1 MKNNFVKL
9 GVMLCLVSA
18 IAAGVLA
25 FTNSATKDR
34 ILLAEELASSGPDV
48 AQAVIPGAISFE
60 LYEDQALIDKIKSE
74 NERFVELRVC
84 KDESGNILGYGIR
97 VFSSDNGYG
106 GNPEEMFLGVSLEGE
121 ILGMKVVAHD
131 ETAGL
136 GTKTLEPNFQNQFI
150 GRNTDIEIKVSKN
163 NPKDDEIQ
171 AVSGAT
177 RSSNSITSAVN
188 NAMSIFNKYLK
199 K

>member
-9 GVMLCLVSA
+9 GVMLCIVSA
-18 IAAGVLA
+18 VAAGILA
-25 FTNSATKDR
+25 FTNEATKER
-34 ILLAEELASSGPDV
+34 ILIAEELASSGPDV
-48 AQAVIPGAISFE
+48 AAAVIPGAVSFE
-60 LYEDQALIDKIKSE
+60 LYEDQALVDKIKAE
-74 NERFVELRVC
+74 NDKFVELRVC
-84 KDESGNILGYGIR
+84 KDASGNTLGYGIR

-106 GNPEEMFLGVSLEGE
+106 GSFEEMFLGVSAEGE

-136 GTKTLEPNFQNQFI
+136 GTKAFEPAFQNQFI
-150 GRNTDIEIKVSKN
+150 GRNTDIEIKVAKN

-177 RSSNSITSAVN
+177 RSSNSVTSAVN
-188 NAMSIFNKYLK
+188 NAMSIFNMYLK

>member
-9 GVMLCLVSA
+9 GVMLCLVAA

-25 FTNSATKDR
+25 FTNNVTKDK
-34 ILLAEELASSGPDV
+34 IALAEELASSGPDV
-48 AQAVIPGAISFE
+48 AQAVIPGAVSFD
-60 LYEDQALIDKIKSE
+60 LYEDQELVDKIKSE
-74 NERFVELRVC
+74 NDKFIELRVC
-84 KDESGNILGYGIR
+84 KDETGSVLGYGVR
-97 VFSSDNGYG
+97 VFSSDSGYG

-136 GTKTLEPNFQNQFI
+136 GTKILEPAFQNQII
-150 GRNTDIEIKVSKN
+150 GRNTDVEIKVSKN

-188 NAMSIFNKYLK
+188 SAMSIFNKYLK
-199 K
+199 